1 MAEAWGISTAKVL
14 DWIRAGELR
23 AVNAATNVG
32 GRPRF
37 LIDELDIKAFEARR
51 AVVPPPVTRRK
62 RRSSESVIE
71 FF

>member
-32 GRPRF
+32 GRPRY
-37 LIDELDIKAFEARR
+37 LIDQVDIKAFEARR
-51 AVVPPPVTRRK
+51 AVVPPSAPGRR
-62 RRSSESVIE
+62 RRAPDDVIE